1 MPIII
6 CTYLCCLVGKN
17 DGQIEGVRYFRTDP
31 QRGVFVKIDD
41 FKVISL
47 PHIHTI

>member
-1 MPIII
+1 MG
-6 CTYLCCLVGKN
+6 TN
-17 DGQIEGVRYFRTDP
+17 DGQVEGVRYFRTDP

-47 PHIHTI
+47 PNNDGAPLTV